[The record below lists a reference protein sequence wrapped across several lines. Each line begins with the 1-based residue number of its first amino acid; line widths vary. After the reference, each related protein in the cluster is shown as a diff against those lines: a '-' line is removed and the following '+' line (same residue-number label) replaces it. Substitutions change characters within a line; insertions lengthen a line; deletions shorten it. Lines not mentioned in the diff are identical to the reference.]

1 MFRTLAVTL
10 TIIGGTGAM
19 AQPSTDLHPRTPA
32 APQQAGA
39 PTAPYAMS
47 GTVHIRVRAP
57 RDAALIA
64 AYRDNPAVQ
73 RELAYHDTGEN
84 LPVE

>member
-10 TIIGGTGAM
+10 AIIGGTGAM
-19 AQPSTDLHPRTPA
+19 AQPSIDVRPRTPA

-39 PTAPYAMS
+39 ATAPYAMS
-47 GTVHIRVRAP
+47 GPARIRARTP
-57 RDAALIA
+57 RDAGLIA
-64 AYRDNPAVQ
+64 AYRDDPAVQ
-73 RELAYHDTGEN
+73 RELAYHDSGED

>member
-19 AQPSTDLHPRTPA
+19 AQPSTDLPA

-47 GTVHIRVRAP
+47 GPVHIRVRAP